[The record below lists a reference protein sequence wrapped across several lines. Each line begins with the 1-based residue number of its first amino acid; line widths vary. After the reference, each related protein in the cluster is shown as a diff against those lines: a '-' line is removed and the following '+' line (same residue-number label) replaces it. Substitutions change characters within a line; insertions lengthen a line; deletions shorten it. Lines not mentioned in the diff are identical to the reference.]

1 MHAAL
6 AIAAKDLRQ
15 RIRDRSAI
23 ILAVIAPFAL
33 AAVFSV
39 LMPSG
44 GNEFTARYAIID
56 DDGGPIAA
64 AFIDGPMAA
73 LADPETGVAE
83 LVEVASEAE
92 AREQVEAG
100 ELDAAVLIPEGFS
113 DAVLA
118 GGGAE
123 LTIVGNTDATLG
135 TEVARAV
142 STAFMDELASIRLSV
157 AAVLHAEGGAPDPA
171 HAAELAAR
179 AQQATTPLTLAGT
192 LADSRQL
199 GVTTFYAASM
209 AIFFL
214 FFTAQFGALSLLGER
229 RGGTLPRLVA
239 APIAPWS
246 IVAGKA
252 LGSFVLAAVA
262 MAVLVVSSTLLLGA
276 SWGDPLAVAILV
288 FGAVVSAM
296 GITAL
301 ITTLS
306 RTEEQAGSWN
316 SIAAVTLAILGGA
329 FFPLSRGPEI
339 LQQLSLLTPHA
350 WFLRGISDLGPA
362 GTGIETVLPS
372 IGALFVIG
380 LVTGTIGLAR
390 AGRLVVAR

>member
-1 MHAAL
+1 MRAAL

-23 ILAVIAPFAL
+23 VLAVIAPFAL

-39 LMPSG
+39 LMPSSG
-44 GNEFTARYAIID
+44 TEFTARYAVID
-56 DDGGPIAA
+56 EDGGPVGA
-64 AFIDGPMAA
+64 AFVDGPMVAVTDA
-73 LADPETGVAE
+73 GVAE
-83 LVEVASEAE
+83 LVDVSSEAA
-92 AREQVEAG
+92 AREQVDAG
-100 ELDAAVLIPEGFS
+100 DLDAAIVIPAGFS
-113 DAVLA
+113 AAVLA

-142 STAFMDELASIRLSV
+142 ASAFMDELASIRLSV
-157 AAVLHAEGGAPDPA
+157 ATVLSAEGGAPDPVR
-171 HAAELAAR
+171 AAELAEL
-179 AQQATTPLTLAGT
+179 AQLTTAPIGLAGT
-192 LADSRQL
+192 VADSRQL
-199 GVTTFYAASM
+199 GTATFYAASM

-252 LGSFVLAAVA
+252 LGSFVLAGVA

-288 FGAVVSAM
+288 LGAVVAAM

-329 FFPLSRGPEI
+329 FFPLARGPEI
-339 LQQLSLLTPHA
+339 LQQVSLLTPHA
-350 WFLRGISDLGPA
+350 WFLRGIGDLGPG
-362 GTGIETVLPS
+362 GTGIGTVFPS
-372 IGALFVIG
+372 IAALLAIG
-380 LVTGTIGLAR
+380 LMTGAIGLAR

>member
-1 MHAAL
+1 VHAAL

-15 RIRDRSAI
+15 RVRDRSAI
-23 ILAVIAPFAL
+23 VVAVIAPFAM
-33 AAVFSV
+33 AAVFSM
-39 LMPSG
+39 LIPG
-44 GNEFTARYAIID
+44 GGTEFTARYAIID
-56 DDGGPIAA
+56 GDGGPIAT
-64 AFIDGPMAA
+64 AFVDGPMAA
-73 LADPETGVAE
+73 LADAGIAE
-83 LVEVASEAE
+83 LVEVASEAA
-92 AREQVEAG
+92 AREQADAG
-100 ELDAAVLIPEGFS
+100 DLDAVILIPEGFS

-142 STAFMDELASIRLSV
+142 STAFMDELAAIRLSV
-157 AAVLHAEGGAPDPA
+157 AAVLHAQGGAPDPA
-171 HAAELAAR
+171 YAADLAER
-179 AQQATTPLTLAGT
+179 AQRSVTPITLAGT

-199 GVTTFYAASM
+199 GATTFYAASM

-239 APIAPWS
+239 APIPPWA

-262 MAVLVVSSTLLLGA
+262 MAVLVMTSTVLLGA
-276 SWGDPLAVAILV
+276 TWGDPFAVAILV
-288 FGAVVSAM
+288 LGAVVAAM

-306 RTEEQAGSWN
+306 RTEEQAGSLN

-329 FFPLSRGPEI
+329 FFPLARGPDI
-339 LQQLSLLTPHA
+339 LQQVSLLTPHA

-362 GTGIETVLPS
+362 GTGIGTVLLPLA
-372 IGALFVIG
+372 ALFVIG
-380 LVTGTIGLAR
+380 LVSGAIGLAR

>member
-1 MHAAL
+1 MRAAL

-15 RIRDRSAI
+15 RLRDRSAI
-23 ILAVIAPFAL
+23 VLAVIAPFAL

-39 LMPSG
+39 LIPRG
-44 GNEFTARYAIID
+44 GTAFTARYAIID
-56 DDGGPIAA
+56 DDHGSIATAFKQGPIAA
-64 AFIDGPMAA
+64 LIDA
-73 LADPETGVAE
+73 GVAE
-83 LVEVASEAE
+83 LVAVPSEAA
-92 AREQVEAG
+92 ARGQVEAG
-100 ELDAAVLIPEGFS
+100 DLDAAIIIPAGFS

-123 LTIVGNTDATLG
+123 LTVVGNTDATLG

-142 STAFMDELASIRLSV
+142 ASGFMDQLASIRLSV
-157 AAVLHAEGGAPDPA
+157 AAVLHAEGGALDPG
-171 HAAELAAR
+171 HAAAVAAR
-179 AQQATTPLTLAGT
+179 AQQTTAPIALAGT
-192 LADSRQL
+192 TTDSRQL
-199 GVTTFYAASM
+199 GSTTFYAASM

-246 IVAGKA
+246 IVTGKA
-252 LGSFVLAAVA
+252 LASFVLAAIS
-262 MAVLVVSSTLLLGA
+262 MTVLVVSSTLLLGA
-276 SWGDPLAVAILV
+276 AWGDPLAVAILV
-288 FGAVVSAM
+288 LGAVVAAM

-316 SIAAVTLAILGGA
+316 SIAAVTLAILGGS
-329 FFPLSRGPEI
+329 FFPLARGPEI
-339 LQQLSLLTPHA
+339 LQQISLLTPHA
-350 WFLRGISDLGPA
+350 WFLRGVADLGSA
-362 GTGIETVLPS
+362 GTGIGTVLPS
-372 IGALFVIG
+372 IGALFAIG
-380 LVTGTIGLAR
+380 LVTGAIGLAR

>member
-1 MHAAL
+1 MRAAL
-6 AIAAKDLRQ
+6 AIAAKDLKQ

-23 ILAVIAPFAL
+23 IVAVIAPFGL
-33 AAVFSV
+33 AAVFSL
-39 LMPSG
+39 LMPG
-44 GNEFTARYAIID
+44 GGTEFTARYAVINA
-56 DDGGPIAA
+56 DGGPIAQ
-64 AFIDGPMAA
+64 AFVDGPMAGLVDA
-73 LADPETGVAE
+73 GVAE
-83 LVEVASEAE
+83 LVDAPSEAA
-92 AREQVEAG
+92 ARDQVGSG
-100 ELDAAVLIPEGFS
+100 ELDAAIIIPAGFS

-118 GGGAE
+118 GAGAE

-142 STAFMDELASIRLSV
+142 ASGFMDELAAIRLSV
-157 AAVLHAEGGAPDPA
+157 AAVLAGEGGTPGPA
-171 HAAELAAR
+171 RAAQLAQL
-179 AQQATTPLTLAGT
+179 AQQATSPIELAGT

-199 GVTTFYAASM
+199 GASTFYAASM

-252 LGSFVLAAVA
+252 LGSFVLASVA
-262 MAVLVVSSTLLLGA
+262 MTVLVVSSTFLLGA

-288 FGAVVSAM
+288 LGAVVAAM

-329 FFPLSRGPEI
+329 FFPLARGPEI
-339 LQQLSLLTPHA
+339 LQQISLLTPHA
-350 WFLRGISDLGPA
+350 WFLRGISDLSPA
-362 GTGIETVLPS
+362 GTGLNVVLPS
-372 IGALFVIG
+372 IAALFAIG
-380 LVTGTIGLAR
+380 LVTGAIGLAR

>member
-1 MHAAL
+1 MRAAL

-15 RIRDRSAI
+15 RVRDRSAI

-39 LMPSG
+39 LLPSG
-44 GNEFTARYAIID
+44 GTEFTARYAVID
-56 DDGGPIAA
+56 DDGGPVAA
-64 AFIDGPMAA
+64 ALVDGPMAA
-73 LADPETGVAE
+73 LVDAGVAE
-83 LVEVASEAE
+83 LVDVATEVA

-100 ELDAAVLIPEGFS
+100 DLDAAIVIPEGFS
-113 DAVLA
+113 DAVLG

-142 STAFMDELASIRLSV
+142 ASAFMDELAAIRL
-157 AAVLHAEGGAPDPA
+157 AAATVLHAEGGTPDPMR
-171 HAAELAAR
+171 AAELAEQAR
-179 AQQATTPLTLAGT
+179 QSVTPITLSGT

-199 GVTTFYAASM
+199 GTTTFYAASM

-229 RGGTLPRLVA
+229 RGGTLARLVA

-252 LGSFVLAAVA
+252 LASFVLAAVA

-276 SWGDPLAVAILV
+276 SWGDPLAVTVLV
-288 FGAVVSAM
+288 LGAVVAAM

-339 LQQLSLLTPHA
+339 LQQISLLTPHA
-350 WFLRGISDLGPA
+350 WFLRGIADLGPD
-362 GTGIETVLPS
+362 GTGIATVLPAV
-372 IGALFVIG
+372 GALFAIG
-380 LVTGTIGLAR
+380 LVTGALGLAR

>member
-6 AIAAKDLRQ
+6 LIAAKDLRQ
-15 RIRDRSAI
+15 RVRDRSAI
-23 ILAVIAPFAL
+23 VVAVIAPFAL
-33 AAVFSV
+33 AAIFGM
-39 LMPSG
+39 LIRDG
-44 GNEFTARYAIID
+44 GTEFTAHYAIID

-83 LVEVASEAE
+83 IVDVASEAE
-92 AREQVEAG
+92 AREQVDAG
-100 ELDAAVLIPEGFS
+100 ELDAVILIPAGFS

-118 GGGAE
+118 GGGAK
-123 LTIVGNTDATLG
+123 LAIIGNTDSTLG

-142 STAFMDELASIRLSV
+142 SSAFMDELAAIRLSV
-157 AAVLHAEGGAPDPA
+157 AAVLEAQGRTPDPA
-171 HAAELAAR
+171 YAAELAER
-179 AQQATTPLTLAGT
+179 AQQSATPVTLAGT
-192 LADSRQL
+192 LADSRQM
-199 GVTTFYAASM
+199 GATTFYAASM

-239 APIAPWS
+239 APIPPWA

-262 MAVLVVSSTLLLGA
+262 MAVLVASSTVLLGA
-276 SWGDPLAVAILV
+276 TWGDPLAVATLV
-288 FGAVVSAM
+288 LGAVVAAM

-306 RTEEQAGSWN
+306 RTEEQAGNLN
-316 SIAAVTLAILGGA
+316 SIAAVSLAILGGA
-329 FFPLSRGPEI
+329 FFPLGRGPDI
-339 LQQLSLLTPHA
+339 LQQVSLLTPHA

-362 GTGIETVLPS
+362 GTGIGTVLLP
-372 IGALFVIG
+372 IAALFVIG
-380 LVTGTIGLAR
+380 LGTGAIGLAR

>member
-1 MHAAL
+1 VRAAL

-23 ILAVIAPFAL
+23 VLAVIAPFAL

-44 GNEFTARYAIID
+44 GSAFTARYAIID
-56 DDGGPIAA
+56 DDGGPVAT
-64 AFIDGPMAA
+64 AFVDGPMAA
-73 LADPETGVAE
+73 LTDAGVAE
-83 LVEVASEAE
+83 LVEVSSEAA
-92 AREQVEAG
+92 AREQVDAG
-100 ELDAAVLIPEGFS
+100 DLDAAIIIPAGFS

-142 STAFMDELASIRLSV
+142 ASGFMDELAAIRLSV
-157 AAVLHAEGGAPDPA
+157 ATVLHAEGGAPDPA
-171 HAAELAAR
+171 RAAQLAQL
-179 AQQATTPLTLAGT
+179 AQQSVTPITLAGT

-199 GVTTFYAASM
+199 GAKTFYAASM

-246 IVAGKA
+246 IVMGKA
-252 LGSFVLAAVA
+252 LASFVLAAVA

-288 FGAVVSAM
+288 LGAVVAAM

-339 LQQLSLLTPHA
+339 LQQISLLTPHA

-362 GTGIETVLPS
+362 GTGIATVLPS
-372 IGALFVIG
+372 IGALFAIG
-380 LVTGTIGLAR
+380 LVTGAIGLAR